1 MNSIE
6 RRVRAARF
14 PVALTGAGIS
24 APSGIPTFEGTWKGR
39 PIRDFL
45 SRDYF
50 NAHPEGFFE
59 LYMDMVSWCRKPVNA
74 AHRKLVEWDL
84 PVITQNIDG
93 LHTRAGSR
101 RVIEMHGTLSQVVCR
116 RCGRRM
122 AAEAFVERIR
132 PAFASGD
139 SKAMRQAIRCDCG
152 KIFDTDVVLYG
163 DSVHGV
169 EEAWALAE
177 QCDLMLVV
185 GTSLTTYPAAMLPEV
200 AARHG
205 AEIILANDDC
215 IAQLTGDDE

>member
-6 RRVRAARF
+6 RRVKAAKH

-24 APSGIPTFEGTWKGR
+24 APSGIPTFQGTWKGR

-50 NAHPEGFFE
+50 HSDPEGFFE
-59 LYMDMVSWCRKPVNA
+59 LYMDMVAWCRKPVNA
-74 AHRKLVEWDL
+74 AHKKLVEWGL

-93 LHTRAGSR
+93 LHTRAGSQT
-101 RVIEMHGTLSQVVCR
+101 VLELHGTLSQVVCR

-122 AAEAFVERIR
+122 DSEAFVEKIR
-132 PAFASGD
+132 PAFESGD
-139 SKAMRQAIRCDCG
+139 RKAMRQAIKCDCG

-163 DSVHGV
+163 DSVHCI
-169 EEAWALAE
+169 EEAWELA
-177 QCDLMLVV
+177 QTCDLMLVV

-205 AEIILANDDC
+205 AEIIMANDDC
-215 IAQLTGDDE
+215 IAQLTQDDE